1 MIEYFQIWT
10 IPKAIRTDN
19 GLPFGVPSRD
29 VVPIMSLWLKAWGI
43 IPILNRPRRPTD
55 NAKVERAQGTT
66 SRWAEVNKCANL
78 NILQQ
83 QLDEVCCL
91 QREKYLVTRLGNVT
105 RARLHLSLQAKPR
118 PFEEAVFDEEM
129 AYNHLSKMVMA
140 RKVAENGLIVIYDK
154 TFSIGVA
161 HKRKTAFIKA
171 SPEAPQWTV
180 FDEKGNVLKILQDP
194 RFNRE
199 NLFNLTCQR
208 TILKN

>member
-1 MIEYFQIWT
+1 MEQGLSPHARISQVPLALIRSFLIEYFQIWT

-66 SRWAEVNKCANL
+66 SRWAEVNNCANL
-78 NILQQ
+78 NILHQ

-129 AYNHLSKMVMA
+129 AYNHLSKMTPPWMFHVPTL
-140 RKVAENGLIVIYDK
+140 VVPPSG
-154 TFSIGVA
+154 
-161 HKRKTAFIKA
+161 
-171 SPEAPQWTV
+171 TV
-180 FDEKGNVLKILQDP
+180 
-194 RFNRE
+194 
-199 NLFNLTCQR
+199 R
-208 TILKN
+208 TPAALA